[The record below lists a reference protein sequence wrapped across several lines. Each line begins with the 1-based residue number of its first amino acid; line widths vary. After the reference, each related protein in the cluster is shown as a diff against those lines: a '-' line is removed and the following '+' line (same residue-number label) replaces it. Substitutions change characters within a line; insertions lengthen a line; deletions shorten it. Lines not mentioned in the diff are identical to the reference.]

1 MSETPNLALPLLAA
15 AQAQKHVTHNEAL
28 MLLDA
33 LTQLAVRDHVPTP
46 PPVVNDG
53 ERFLVGPA
61 ATGAFAGQ
69 TDRIALNDGGL
80 WRFLAPRAGWTVWI
94 EDESLARVH
103 DGTGW
108 IVSSPTQTARL
119 GINAMADTTNRLSVT
134 SPAALFNHEGAGC
147 QIKINKASATET
159 ASLLYQT
166 AFAGRAEMGLTGS
179 DAFRIKVSTDGA
191 VWRDG
196 LVIAGATGFAGFGTA
211 SPTCRIDAA
220 GPVRVGQYAKAAL
233 PSAASSGAG
242 ATVFVSDEA
251 GGPVL
256 AFSDGTAWR
265 RVTDRAVVS

>member
-28 MLLDA
+28 VLLDA
-33 LTQLAVRDHVPTP
+33 LTQLAVRDHVPAP
-46 PPVVNDG
+46 PLVVADG
-53 ERFLVGPA
+53 DRFLVAPA

-69 TDRIALNDGGL
+69 TDRIALQDDGQ
-80 WRFLAPRAGWTVWI
+80 WRFLVPGAGWNVWI
-94 EDESLARVH
+94 EDEGLTRVF
-103 DGTGW
+103 DGSAW
-108 IVSSPTQTARL
+108 IMPSPTQTSRF
-119 GINAMADTTNRLSVT
+119 GINATADATNRLSVA
-134 SPAALFNHEGAGC
+134 SPAMLFNHDGAGC
-147 QIKINKASATET
+147 QIKINKATATET

-166 AFAGRAEMGLTGS
+166 AFSGRAEMGLTGS

-211 SPTCRIDAA
+211 NPTCRIDAA

-233 PSAASSGAG
+233 PSAATSGAG
-242 ATVFVSDEA
+242 AMVFVSDEA
-251 GGPVL
+251 GGAVL